1 MYKCHFCQSCDGMG
15 CIGEMPG
22 MGGPN
27 ASRNFL
33 HNCEAWERIARP
45 AQESVRMPDIRLAP
59 VTGAV
64 ENVGYDDE
72 RSFYFDLIDYCL
84 RHGIKLSIG
93 DGTPDCK
100 LLYGIQAVQAA
111 GERYPGTKAAV
122 FIKPYPQE
130 KVFERIEWALPVAE
144 GVGMDIDSYNI
155 ITMRNLVHLEKKT
168 PAQLRGIKTRLEAA
182 GLPFAIKGVFT
193 AEDVETVAAVKP
205 AIAYISNHGGRVDT
219 REGSTAEFLEAYA
232 EKLRANCGELWIDGG
247 IRSQREIALAAAYG
261 VSTVLEG
268 RPFITA
274 LCRERLS
281 APEPGN
287 GKEAY
292 AEKRQSF
299 NRSV

>member
-1 MYKCHFCQSCDGMG
+1 MYKCHFCQNCDGTG

-33 HNCEAWERIARP
+33 HNCEAWGRIALP
-45 AQESVRMPDIRLAP
+45 AGYSADAEPHVDIRLAP

-72 RSFYFDLIDYCL
+72 RQFYFDIIDYCL

-93 DGTPDCK
+93 DGTPDHK
-100 LLYGIQAVQAA
+100 LQYGIQAVQAA
-111 GERYPGTKAAV
+111 CERFPGTKAAV

-130 KVFERIEWALPVAE
+130 RVFERIEWALPVAE
-144 GVGMDIDSYNI
+144 AVGMDIDSYNI

-168 PAQLRGIKTRLEAA
+168 PAQLRAIKTRLEAE
-182 GLPFAIKGVFT
+182 GLPFAIKGIFT
-193 AEDVETVAAVKP
+193 EEDVDTVAAVKP

-219 REGSTAEFLEAYA
+219 REGSTAEFLAAYA
-232 EKLRANCGELWIDGG
+232 EKLRANCGELWVDGG
-247 IRSQREIALAAAYG
+247 IRSRHDMAVAAAYG

-274 LCRERLS
+274 LCRER
-281 APEPGN
+281 A
-287 GKEAY
+287 
-292 AEKRQSF
+292 
-299 NRSV
+299 